1 MGWEV
6 GREAG
11 ADRQSINIRV
21 FSCWGV
27 WGCGLN
33 CHVNLRHNGC
43 GSASTLQWRVHH
55 MLRRVEAT
63 ALLQR
68 QQQLEEL
75 LDKTRGNSRN

>member
-1 MGWEV
+1 
-6 GREAG
+6 
-11 ADRQSINIRV
+11 
-21 FSCWGV
+21 
-27 WGCGLN
+27 
-33 CHVNLRHNGC
+33 
-43 GSASTLQWRVHH
+43 